1 MRVLLINSNLKNDIL
16 AAPPIGLCYVASAA
30 AAAGHQVR
38 VVDLCFAA
46 RPYELLKRHLVEFA
60 PEAIGVSLRNIDNCN
75 MLYPVSYLPGAKKLI
90 QFIRGLS
97 DAPVILGGAGVSVMP
112 EAVLAYLPVDY
123 LVVAD
128 GEESFLSLL
137 TALQN
142 HSSPGDIPGVAM
154 RHQDGFHLTP
164 PRFGPVPAVRP
175 DLGQWV
181 DLAPYRR
188 MGSSYPVQTKRGCSH
203 RCIYCT
209 YSQLVEGRRF
219 RLRPPLEVVDELE
232 EAHFRHRQDSFEFVD
247 SIFNDPLDHCLEILE
262 EIVRRPWRASF
273 STMGVSPRH
282 LDDGLLKLMWRAGFR
297 SFMTTPESAAPAMLR
312 HYQKSFTRDDVIHAA
327 EAINRSQ
334 FKVFWYFLIGGPGE
348 DNHTLQ
354 ETLDFVTR
362 YLHRDRHPPYH
373 LAHFYL
379 GVRTYPGTRLWEIA
393 REEGYLP
400 RDHNPLQQIW
410 YLSETL
416 DLDLAVR
423 QLNTAACRY
432 PEVILGSSEKF
443 FSLSKILAL
452 LGNVLKWPPP
462 YFHQVWWLNKALVR
476 LGLRSRF
483 QFWDAA
489 DRLRAALRE
498 QGYRGA
504 LLLPVGQGEKNQ
516 PAGAAPRD
524 MRH

>member
-1 MRVLLINSNLKNDIL
+1 MRVLLINSNLKNDLL

-30 AAAGHQVR
+30 RAAGHEVR
-38 VVDLCFAA
+38 VVDLCFKA
-46 RPYELLKRHLVEFA
+46 RPYEFLTGHIKEFA

-75 MLYPVSYLPGAKKLI
+75 MLYPVSYLPGAKQLI
-90 QFIRGLS
+90 HHIRGLS
-97 DAPVILGGAGVSVMP
+97 DAPVILGGAGASVMP
-112 EAVLAYLPVDY
+112 EAVLAYLPADY

-142 HSSPGDIPGVAM
+142 RSSPGDIPGVAG
-154 RHQDGFHLTP
+154 RRRGEFHLTP
-164 PRFGPVPAVRP
+164 PRFGPVPAGRP

-188 MGSSYPVQTKRGCSH
+188 MGSSYLIQTKRGCSH

-232 EAHFRHRQDSFEFVD
+232 EAHFRYKADTFEFVD

-273 STMGVSPRH
+273 STMGVSPRR

-312 HYQKSFTRDDVIHAA
+312 NYQKSFTRDDVILAA
-327 EAINRSQ
+327 EAINRSP

-354 ETLDFVTR
+354 ETLDVVTE
-362 YLHRDRHPPYH
+362 YLHRDRHPPKH

-393 REEGYLP
+393 RQEGFMAP
-400 RDHNPLQQIW
+400 DHSPLQQIW

-423 QLNTAACRY
+423 QLNTAAYRY

-443 FSLSKILAL
+443 LSLSKILAL

-462 YFHQVWWLNKALVR
+462 YFHQVWWLNKGLVS

-504 LLLPVGQGEKNQ
+504 LLKPVGQGEKNQ
-516 PAGAAPRD
+516 PAGADPMD
-524 MRH
+524 MRR